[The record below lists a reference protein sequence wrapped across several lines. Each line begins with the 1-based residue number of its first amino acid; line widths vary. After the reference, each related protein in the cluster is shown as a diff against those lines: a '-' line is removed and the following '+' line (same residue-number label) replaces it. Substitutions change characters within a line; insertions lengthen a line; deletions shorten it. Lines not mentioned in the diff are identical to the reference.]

1 MAAEKQKP
9 NLIID
14 EDWKT
19 QVEREKEETD
29 RAAAAQTAT
38 VEPAAGDQ
46 DLGIPPATLMTLLT
60 TLGTQALLML
70 GQITHPVT
78 NKRDVDLEQA
88 RHFIDLLAMLE
99 VKTVG
104 NRTDEESQ
112 VLDGLLHDLRLLF
125 VQVSQKQ

>member
-1 MAAEKQKP
+1 MSAEEKKP

-19 QVEREKEETD
+19 QVEREKTETD
-29 RAAAAQTAT
+29 QAAAAQAAA

-46 DLGIPPATLMTLLT
+46 DLGIPPPTLMTLLT

-99 VKTVG
+99 VKTGG

-112 VLDGLLHDLRLLF
+112 VLDGLLHDLRMLF
-125 VQVSQKQ
+125 VQVSKKQ